1 MTTATETVAD
11 RRQRQQIRDA
21 MDRLIAGTAVHSD
34 GKLTIKSLAEEAQ
47 VKRWVLT
54 HRHTDLQDEFRAR
67 IADTN
72 GNQPSAL
79 RKLHD
84 AHAEATD
91 KIQEL
96 RAELAGL
103 KATLRQ
109 YERVVQVLALENHQL
124 KNPEMR
130 GRSTTLSAVPSA
142 AAPARSPAPRRRPM
156 KPCS

>member
-1 MTTATETVAD
+1 ME
-11 RRQRQQIRDA
+11 RQRTVERRRHQRIEH
-21 MDRLIAGTAVHSD
+21 LIL
-34 GKLTIKSLAEEAQ
+34 KLTIKSLAEEAQ

-67 IADTN
+67 IADTT
-72 GNQPSAL
+72 GNQPPAL

-84 AHAEATD
+84 AHVEATE

-96 RAELAGL
+96 RAELAEL

-124 KNPEMR
+124 THPEVR
-130 GRSTTLSAVPSA
+130 GRSATLSAVPSA
-142 AAPARSPAPRRRPM
+142 AAPARSRAPRRRPM

>member
-1 MTTATETVAD
+1 MTTATENVAD

-21 MDRLIAGTAVHSD
+21 MDRLIAGTSLHSD

-67 IADTN
+67 LADTT
-72 GNQPSAL
+72 GNQPPAL

-84 AHAEATD
+84 AHAEATE

-124 KNPEMR
+124 KNSET
-130 GRSTTLSAVPSA
+130 RSPATTLSALPSA
-142 AAPARSPAPRRRPM
+142 ATPARSPAPRRRPM